1 MSTAETHQEI
11 ISIIGSQYFAPIAQ
25 LVDKWVDRRP
35 VRRDSVGAPFY
46 EGGYAVSV
54 IILLVAALESYVE
67 EIAFSVKSSL
77 AGCMLLFLNIWE
89 RFIAIVVLHDSLN
102 YLLCGTLLFTVMF
115 GC

>member
-54 IILLVAALESYVE
+54 IILLVAALESYV
-67 EIAFSVKSSL
+67 ARD
-77 AGCMLLFLNIWE
+77 
-89 RFIAIVVLHDSLN
+89 RFFQSKAASQDACYCS
-102 YLLCGTLLFTVMF
+102 
-115 GC
+115 